1 MIMPEKTLF
10 DGALKEPESL
20 FSRLRAGFATI
31 LEPSSGTPGEVPE
44 DSPVHFEMVRETG
57 VLERL
62 GRELAFAVAELRRDP
77 AGFAAAAFSPG
88 ASDPEQARTRRAAY
102 MLTLAVPFLAALAFA
117 IGVIIYM
124 LIGMVQPDSTLAQTQ
139 EDEKLIQV
147 GPAPDM
153 PDIKKQQQ
161 KAGGGGG
168 GGKKEPTPPSKGK
181 PPTPSLAPP
190 VLAPT
195 TKPTPKP
202 PELAMMPTVQVDPR
216 LLPKNLDPNS
226 LGDPKG
232 IEGPPSD
239 GPGEGNGI
247 GTGKGGGVGGGD
259 GRGVGPGNGMNMGG
273 GDPSL
278 GGGDQEAARR
288 VVSKVQIL
296 NNPRPAYTEVARQN
310 KTQGK
315 VVVKVLFGGNGR
327 VKQASVVRGLP
338 DGLNEKAIEAVHL
351 FSFVPAKN
359 GMGQPVDQ
367 WQTVSVNF
375 TIR

>member
-1 MIMPEKTLF
+1 MPEKTLF
-10 DGALKEPESL
+10 DGAMTKPEGF
-20 FSRLRAGFATI
+20 FSRMRTGFAAI
-31 LEPSSGTPGEVPE
+31 LEPGSGQPGEVPE
-44 DSPVHFEMVRETG
+44 DAPVHFEMVRETG
-57 VLERL
+57 VLDRL
-62 GRELAFAVAELRRDP
+62 GRELAFALAELRRDP
-77 AGFAAAAFSPG
+77 AGFASAAFSPDVT
-88 ASDPEQARTRRAAY
+88 DPDQVRTRRAAY
-102 MLTLAVPFLAALAFA
+102 VLTLAVPFLAAVAFA

-124 LIGMVQPDSTLAQTQ
+124 LIGMAQPDTVVAET
-139 EDEKLIQV
+139 EDDEKLIQV
-147 GPAPDM
+147 AQAPDM

-161 KAGGGGG
+161 RAGGGGG

-202 PELAMMPTVQVDPR
+202 PSLAMMPTVQVDPK

-232 IEGPPSD
+232 IDGPPSD

-247 GTGKGGGVGGGD
+247 GTGKGGGVGSGD
-259 GRGVGPGNGMNMGG
+259 GTGVGPGRGFNMGG
-273 GDPSL
+273 GDPAL
-278 GGGDQEAARR
+278 GGGDGEAARR

-296 NNPRPAYTEVARQN
+296 NNPRPQYTEIARQN

-315 VVVKVLFGGNGR
+315 VVVKVLFGANGR

-338 DGLNEKAIEAVHL
+338 DGLNEKAIQAVHL

-359 GMGQPVDQ
+359 GAGQPVDQ
-367 WQTVSVNF
+367 WQTVTVNF